1 MIKKIIL
8 SRQPNMNKS
17 TAATEMFREIHAIES
32 VCDWISKAD
41 HRETKQL
48 FAWYLVTAVVN
59 IFLSIA
65 TSCGNILI
73 LFSLTKE
80 YTLSAS
86 SRILFRSLAAS
97 DLCVGLVSQPL
108 FVISILLISNGHWQ
122 VCGLMRYTTYVVST
136 TLCGISLLTVTTIS
150 MDRLLV
156 LLLKSKY
163 SLTVTSTR
171 VKVVVVF
178 FWIFSLAVSTTY
190 LISRPIFFTLSCVVI
205 MLSIFISAYSYFS
218 IFILLR
224 RRQRLKIQDN
234 CRGQINS
241 FQLQRER
248 RYQSTVYSALWFH
261 FVLAICYIPFSVL
274 EALAVVVGT
283 RLPVFI
289 AGSFTGTLIYL
300 NSMINPLLYCWK
312 IKEVRQAVKQIVS
325 CS

>member
-1 MIKKIIL
+1 
-8 SRQPNMNKS
+8 MNKS
-17 TAATEMFREIHAIES
+17 TLAAEMFMETYVLES
-32 VCDWISKAD
+32 ACDWISKASQ
-41 HRETKQL
+41 RETKQL
-48 FAWYLVTAVVN
+48 FTWYLATAVVN
-59 IFLSIA
+59 VVLSIT

-73 LFSLTKE
+73 LFALQKE

-122 VCGLMRYTTYVVST
+122 VCSLMRCITYVVST
-136 TLCGISLLTVTTIS
+136 TLCGVSLLTVTTIS
-150 MDRLLV
+150 MDRVLV

-163 SLTVTSTR
+163 SLIVTSTR

-178 FWIFSLAVSTTY
+178 FWIFSLSVSTAY
-190 LISRPIFFTLSCVVI
+190 LISRPVFFTVSCVVI
-205 MLSIFISAYSYFS
+205 MLSIFISAYSYSS

-224 RRQRLKIQDN
+224 RRQRLKIQDK

-241 FQLQRER
+241 FRLQRER
-248 RYQSTVYSALWFH
+248 RYQSAVYSALWFH
-261 FVLAICYIPFSVL
+261 FVLFICYIPFSVL
-274 EALAVVVGT
+274 EALAVAIGT

-289 AGSFTGTLIYL
+289 AGSFAGTLIYL

>member
-1 MIKKIIL
+1 
-8 SRQPNMNKS
+8 MNNS
-17 TAATEMFREIHAIES
+17 TVATELFTETYVLES
-32 VCDWISKAD
+32 VCDWIDKAQQ
-41 HRETKQL
+41 RETKQL
-48 FAWYLVTAVVN
+48 FTWYLATAVVN
-59 IFLSIA
+59 IVLSIT
-65 TSCGNILI
+65 TSCSNMLI
-73 LFSLTKE
+73 LFALQKE

-108 FVISILLISNGHWQ
+108 FVISILLISNGHWE
-122 VCGLMRYTTYVVST
+122 VCQLMRYVTYVAST
-136 TLCGISLLTVTTIS
+136 TLCGVSLLTVTAIS

-163 SLTVTSTR
+163 SLTVTYTR

-178 FWIFSLAVSTTY
+178 VWIFSLSVSTAY
-190 LISRPIFFTLSCVVI
+190 LVSRRIFFTMSCVVI
-205 MLSIFISAYSYFS
+205 MLSIFISAYSYSS

-224 RRQRLKIQDN
+224 RRQRLKIQAN

-248 RYQSTVYSALWFH
+248 RYQSTVFSALWFH
-261 FVLAICYIPFSVL
+261 FALFICYLPFSVL
-274 EALAVVVGT
+274 EAMAVAIGT
-283 RLPVFI
+283 PLPVFI
-289 AGSFTGTLIYL
+289 AGAFTGTLIYL

-312 IKEVRQAVKQIVS
+312 IKEVRQAVKQIAAVS

>member
-1 MIKKIIL
+1 MF
-8 SRQPNMNKS
+8 
-17 TAATEMFREIHAIES
+17 TETYALES
-32 VCDWISKAD
+32 VCDWINKATQ
-41 HRETKQL
+41 RETKQL
-48 FAWYLVTAVVN
+48 FTWYLATAVVN
-59 IFLSIA
+59 IVLSIT

-73 LFSLTKE
+73 LFALQKE
-80 YTLSAS
+80 FTLRSVS

-122 VCGLMRYTTYVVST
+122 VCGLMRYVTFVVST
-136 TLCGISLLTVTTIS
+136 TLCGVSLLTVTTIS

-163 SLTVTSTR
+163 SLIVTSTR
-171 VKVVVVF
+171 VKVAVVF
-178 FWIFSLAVSTTY
+178 FWIFSLSLSTAY
-190 LISRPIFFTLSCVVI
+190 LISRPIFFTVSCVVI
-205 MLSIFISAYSYFS
+205 MLSIFISAYSYSS

-224 RRQRLKIQDN
+224 RRQRRKIQDK

-241 FQLQRER
+241 IQLQRER

-261 FVLAICYIPFSVL
+261 FVLAICYLPFSVL
-274 EALAVVVGT
+274 EALAVAIGT
-283 RLPVFI
+283 RLPVFV

-312 IKEVRQAVKQIVS
+312 IKEVRRAVKQSVS

>member
-1 MIKKIIL
+1 
-8 SRQPNMNKS
+8 MNNS
-17 TAATEMFREIHAIES
+17 TVATEIFTENYVLES
-32 VCDWISKAD
+32 VCDWIDKAKQ
-41 HRETKQL
+41 RETKQL
-48 FAWYLVTAVVN
+48 FTWYLATAVVN
-59 IFLSIA
+59 IVLLIT

-73 LFSLTKE
+73 LFALQKE

-108 FVISILLISNGHWQ
+108 FVVSILLISNGHWE
-122 VCGLMRYTTYVVST
+122 VCCLMRYATYVVST
-136 TLCGISLLTVTTIS
+136 TLCGVSLLTVTAIS

-163 SLTVTSTR
+163 GLIVTSTR

-178 FWIFSLAVSTTY
+178 FWIFSLSVSTAY
-190 LISRPIFFTLSCVVI
+190 LVSIRIFFTVSCVVI
-205 MLSIFISAYSYFS
+205 MLSIFISAYSYSS

-224 RRQRLKIQDN
+224 RRQRLKIQDK

-261 FVLAICYIPFSVL
+261 FALVICYLPFSVL
-274 EALAVVVGT
+274 EAMAVAIGT
-283 RLPVFI
+283 PLPVFI

-325 CS
+325 WS

>member
-1 MIKKIIL
+1 
-8 SRQPNMNKS
+8 MNKS
-17 TAATEMFREIHAIES
+17 TVATEMFTETYVLES
-32 VCDWISKAD
+32 VCDWISKANQM
-41 HRETKQL
+41 ETKQL
-48 FAWYLVTAVVN
+48 FTWYLATAVVN
-59 IFLSIA
+59 IVLSIA

-73 LFSLTKE
+73 LFALQKV

-122 VCGLMRYTTYVVST
+122 VCALMRYITFVVST
-136 TLCGISLLTVTTIS
+136 TLCGASLITVTTIS

-163 SLTVTSTR
+163 SLIVTSTR
-171 VKVVVVF
+171 VRVVVVF
-178 FWIFSLAVSTTY
+178 FWMFSLSVSTAY
-190 LISRPIFFTLSCVVI
+190 PINRSIFFTVSCVVI
-205 MLSIFISAYSYFS
+205 MLSIFISAYSYSS

-224 RRQRLKIQDN
+224 RRQRLKIHDK
-234 CRGQINS
+234 CRGEINS

-261 FVLAICYIPFSVL
+261 FVLFICYIPFSVL
-274 EALAVVVGT
+274 EALAVAIGT

-312 IKEVRQAVKQIVS
+312 IKEVRRAVKRIAS
-325 CS
+325 CSW